1 LTGGAIPGEFN
12 IVGHKTTGQCV
23 GLLSGF

>member
-12 IVGHKTTGQCV
+12 IVGHKTTGQCI
-23 GLLSGF
+23 GLLSG